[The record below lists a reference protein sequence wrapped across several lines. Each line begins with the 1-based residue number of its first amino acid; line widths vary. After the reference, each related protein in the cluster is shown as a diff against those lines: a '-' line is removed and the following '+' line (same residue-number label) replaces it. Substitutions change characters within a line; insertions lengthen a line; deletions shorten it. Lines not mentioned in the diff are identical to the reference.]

1 MKILKEPL
9 LHFLFIGACLFGLY
23 AWINPDAMQSDKRIV
38 VDQGQVNSLAMRF
51 KRVWQREPTKQEIQ
65 GLIEDYVIE
74 EIYYREALAM
84 GIDKNDPVIRRRLR
98 QKMEIY
104 TDNLATTLAPSEDA
118 LNRYLQQHPDK
129 FKTENRYSFQ
139 QVYIN
144 TDIPEE
150 QLQAKLTKIQS
161 ALQSGESVDG
171 EGSLLPASFTDADG
185 FVIDRTFGQ
194 GFAAQLDTLELNKW
208 SPPLQSGLGLHFV
221 LLSAR
226 QPGQLPTLAS
236 IRDKVER
243 EWRFDKAQEIDKTLR
258 QKLLASY
265 DVVVT
270 ADENRL

>member
-1 MKILKEPL
+1 MKFIKEPL
-9 LHFLFIGACLFGLY
+9 LHFLVIGGCLFGLY
-23 AWINPDAMQSDKRIV
+23 AWFNPDAMQSDKRIV

-51 KRVWQREPTKQEIQ
+51 QRVWQREPTKQELQ

-84 GIDKNDPVIRRRLR
+84 GIDKDDPVIRRRLR
-98 QKMEIY
+98 QKMETY
-104 TDNLATTLAPSEDA
+104 TDNLATTLAPSEDK
-118 LNRYLQQHPDK
+118 LNRYLQHHPDK
-129 FKTENRYSFQ
+129 FKTENRYSFR

-144 TDIPEE
+144 TDISEE
-150 QLQAKLTKIQS
+150 QLQAKLTSIQN

-171 EGSLLPASFTDADG
+171 DSAMLPASFTDTDG
-185 FVIDRTFGQ
+185 FTVDRTFGK
-194 GFAAQLDTLELNKW
+194 GFAAQLDALELNQW

-221 LLSAR
+221 MLSAR
-226 QPGQLPTLAS
+226 QAGQLPALAS

-243 EWRFDKAQEIDKTLR
+243 EWRFDKAQEIDKALR
-258 QKLLASY
+258 KKLLASY